1 MERPFQL
8 DIDAEKVF
16 FNNEWLNTQQLSEKI
31 RRMIDQ
37 QDFNIGSA
45 GMALEYL
52 QTSLR
57 RIKNYTVRLLEDDA
71 QALEQHSSQAGLTP
85 SAFMRQALLAYLSA
99 LPPLQAPAVPNA
111 AATVI
116 TTEPVGPG
124 EAGQALELKTRKS
137 EGSAKVLVDPSLIQ
151 SAGTLESE
159 WFKKNR

>member
-8 DIDAEKVF
+8 DVDAEKIL

-31 RRMIDQ
+31 RRMIEQ

-57 RIKNYTVRLLEDDA
+57 RLKNYSVRLLEEDA
-71 QALEQHSSQAGLTP
+71 QLLEQQSARLGLSPT
-85 SAFMRQALLAYLSA
+85 AFLRQALQAYLAA
-99 LPPLQAPAVPNA
+99 LPPPSA
-111 AATVI
+111 AAAPGPPASVI
-116 TTEPVGPG
+116 TTEPVGPD
-124 EAGQALELKTRKS
+124 EADRALELKTRKA

-151 SAGTLESE
+151 SVGTFESE
-159 WFKKNR
+159 WFKKER